1 MRCNFK
7 LLSFIHCSIRMN
19 NKFFIR
25 GIKVMDKSV
34 RLGPCNKHNEFEV
47 KFKPCEEIKDVMLKV
62 DVDREPDINFESR
75 NCNFKSRDCNLESR
89 SCNFESRSCSFKSR
103 NCNLDSDN
111 FGIILLLIAIM
122 GIFRY
127 RTFR

>member
-1 MRCNFK
+1 
-7 LLSFIHCSIRMN
+7 
-19 NKFFIR
+19 
-25 GIKVMDKSV
+25 MDKSV
-34 RLGPCNKHNEFEV
+34 CLDPCNKHNEFEI

-62 DVDREPDINFESR
+62 DVDREPDISFESR
-75 NCNFKSRDCNLESR
+75 N
-89 SCNFESRSCSFKSR
+89 CNFESRSCSFKPR